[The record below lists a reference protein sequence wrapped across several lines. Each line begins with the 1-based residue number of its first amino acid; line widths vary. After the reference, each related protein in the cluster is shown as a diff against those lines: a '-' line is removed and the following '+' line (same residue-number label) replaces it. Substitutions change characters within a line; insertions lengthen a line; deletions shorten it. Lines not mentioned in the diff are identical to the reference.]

1 MYKRCTVAWILNNEG
16 EIIEL
21 DEDKITTDHL

>member
-1 MYKRCTVAWILNNEG
+1 VAWILNNEG